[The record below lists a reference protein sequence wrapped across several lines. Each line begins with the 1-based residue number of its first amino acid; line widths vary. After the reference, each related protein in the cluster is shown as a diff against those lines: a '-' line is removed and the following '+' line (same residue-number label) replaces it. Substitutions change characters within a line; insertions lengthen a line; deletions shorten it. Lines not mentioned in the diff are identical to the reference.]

1 MSPLLVGLLGIAA
14 TLLLI
19 AVQFPI
25 GLALMLVSFVGVSS
39 FVGFAS
45 AASLTAA
52 VTGDIATNWTL
63 SAIPMFL
70 FMGVVVHR
78 SGMTASLY
86 QAARLWLGFL
96 PGGLAVATNLACAG
110 FGAAC
115 GSSLATTVAIGRF
128 AIPEML
134 HSRYDRGLATGVC
147 ACAGTIGILIPP
159 SIPMVIYG
167 IFAGVPVT
175 DLFIAGI
182 IPGLLTAA
190 AYTAMI
196 VARCAADPRLA
207 PPTHES
213 ADRDAKWRA
222 LADVWPFPLLAL
234 LVIGGL
240 YAGWVT
246 PTEAGALGAGASLVV
261 ALGLRTLSWRI
272 LWQAARETT
281 TTTAAILFV
290 AIGAGLL
297 TKLMAFSGVPQA
309 ISAFVAES
317 ALHPLALIVC
327 VSLVYI
333 VLGMFLDPLGLI
345 LLTLP
350 IFLPLF
356 QAQGLDLL
364 WFGILL
370 VKFV

>member
-1 MSPLLVGLLGIAA
+1 MARFPAGRIGGRDQYGLRGI
-14 TLLLI
+14 
-19 AVQFPI
+19 
-25 GLALMLVSFVGVSS
+25 
-39 FVGFAS
+39 
-45 AASLTAA
+45 
-52 VTGDIATNWTL
+52 
-63 SAIPMFL
+63 
-70 FMGVVVHR
+70 
-78 SGMTASLY
+78 
-86 QAARLWLGFL
+86 
-96 PGGLAVATNLACAG
+96 
-110 FGAAC
+110 GAAC

-134 HSRYDRGLATGVC
+134 QSRYDRGLATGVC

-182 IPGLLTAA
+182 VPGLLTAG

-196 VARCAADPRLA
+196 VTRCAADPSLA
-207 PPTHES
+207 PRTDES
-213 ADRDAKWRA
+213 ADRGAKWRA
-222 LADVWPFPLLAL
+222 LLEVWPFPFLAL

-261 ALGLRTLSWRI
+261 ALGLRTLTWRI

-281 TTTAAILFV
+281 ITTAAILFV

-309 ISAFVAES
+309 ISAFVAE
-317 ALHPLALIVC
+317 ATLQPIALIAC

-356 QAQGLDLL
+356 QAQGLDLV

-370 VKFV
+370 VKFVEIGLMTPPLGLNVYAAKSIAPAEVTLGTVFRGTSWFLIVELIVLALLIAIPGIATFLPTHMN